1 MKTITRFLLGFAL
14 TISVLTITFRYFLSY
29 GIDNKST
36 IIVVLSAI
44 LYFIGMF
51 ISGWFF
57 GKKDGDYLP
66 IYDVGFRFHF
76 TTFFIFNLISELWFV
91 FGFNSGYE
99 KVRYVH
105 LTAIIWGVFLLFHF
119 VMYLKAKRK
128 SIDNLDKEE
137 LFD

>member
-1 MKTITRFLLGFAL
+1 MRTITRFLLGFAL
-14 TISVLTITFRYFLSY
+14 TISVLTIAFRYFLSY

-36 IIVVLSAI
+36 IIVVLSAV

-51 ISGWFF
+51 ISGWIF

-76 TTFFIFNLISELWFV
+76 TTFFIFNLISELWFI
-91 FGFNSGYE
+91 FGFNSSYE
-99 KVRYVH
+99 TVRYIH
-105 LTAIIWGVFLLFHF
+105 LIAIIWGIFLLLHF
-119 VMYLKAKRK
+119 AMYLRAKRK
-128 SIDNLDKEE
+128 SIDNLVKEE

>member
-91 FGFNSGYE
+91 FGFNSSYE
-99 KVRYVH
+99 KVRYIH

-119 VMYLKAKRK
+119 VMYLRAKRK